1 MSLFCRLKRNT
12 VIFFGLSLLLVLLAG
27 LDICVGSRWL
37 SPWGEM
43 TQIERHILL
52 TLRLPKMLT
61 AIMAGMALS
70 VSGLMMQT
78 LFRNPLAGPYILG
91 VSSGAGLGVALVTIG
106 GMSLGLTIGGG
117 NLLITLAAIAG
128 SMLTLLLVLVI
139 ARRVK
144 DNVSLLIVGMMIGS
158 IASALVNILQTFA
171 NPDALKLFIT
181 WTFGSLS
188 SVGWEE
194 IKILVPIIL
203 AGMLCA
209 VFLIKKLD
217 GLRLGEN
224 YARGL
229 GIGIG
234 RTRLMIVLA
243 TGLLAGGVTVFC
255 GPIAF
260 IGVAVPHIAR
270 GLLRTSAHRLTLP
283 ATALVGAD
291 LLLVCDMLCSL
302 GTYPLP
308 ISTMSALFGA
318 PIIIWILL
326 KK

>member
-1 MSLFCRLKRNT
+1 MFIS
-12 VIFFGLSLLLVLLAG
+12 LSLLLLLLAC

-37 SPWGEM
+37 YPFGELAD
-43 TQIERHILL
+43 IERHILL
-52 TLRLPKMLT
+52 TIRLPKMLT

-106 GMSLGLTIGGG
+106 GMSLGLTLGAT
-117 NLLITLAAIAG
+117 NLFITSAAIAG
-128 SMLTLLLVLVI
+128 SMLTLLLVLLI

-158 IASALVNILQTFA
+158 IASAFVNILQTFA

-188 SVGWEE
+188 SVGWSE
-194 IKILVPIIL
+194 IRVMVPIIIV
-203 AGMLCA
+203 GMFCA
-209 VFLIKKLD
+209 VCLIKKLD

-224 YARGL
+224 YAQGL
-229 GIGIG
+229 GISVD
-234 RTRLMIVLA
+234 RTRFLIVVA

-255 GPIAF
+255 GPVAF

-291 LLLVCDMLCSL
+291 LLLICDMLCSL

-308 ISTMSALFGA
+308 VSTMSALFGA
-318 PIIIWILL
+318 PVIIWILL

>member
-1 MSLFCRLKRNT
+1 MKRNV
-12 VIFFGLSLLLVLLAG
+12 VIFVALTVLLLLLAG
-27 LDICVGSRWL
+27 LDICVCSRWL
-37 SPWGEM
+37 SPWGELAE
-43 TQIERHILL
+43 IERHILL

-61 AIMAGMALS
+61 AILAGMALS

-106 GMSLGLTIGGG
+106 GISAGMALGGS
-117 NLLITLAAIAG
+117 NLLVTLAAITG
-128 SMLTLLLVLVI
+128 SMLTLLLVLLI
-139 ARRVK
+139 ARRVR

-181 WTFGSLS
+181 WTFGSLN
-188 SVGWEE
+188 SVGWQE
-194 IKILVPIIL
+194 IHVLVPIIT

-209 VFLIKKLD
+209 VGLVKRLD

-234 RTRLMIVLA
+234 QTRLLIVVA

-291 LLLVCDMLCSL
+291 LLLVCDMLCSM

>member
-1 MSLFCRLKRNT
+1 
-12 VIFFGLSLLLVLLAG
+12 
-27 LDICVGSRWL
+27 
-37 SPWGEM
+37 
-43 TQIERHILL
+43 
-52 TLRLPKMLT
+52 MLT
-61 AIMAGMALS
+61 AILAGMALS

-106 GMSLGLTIGGG
+106 GISAGMALGGS
-117 NLLITLAAIAG
+117 NLLVTLAAITG
-128 SMLTLLLVLVI
+128 SMLTLLLVLLI
-139 ARRVK
+139 ARRVR

-181 WTFGSLS
+181 WTFGSLN
-188 SVGWEE
+188 SVGWQE
-194 IKILVPIIL
+194 IHVLVPIIT

-209 VFLIKKLD
+209 VGLVKRLD

-234 RTRLMIVLA
+234 QTRLLIVVA

-291 LLLVCDMLCSL
+291 LLLVCDMLCSM

>member
-1 MSLFCRLKRNT
+1 
-12 VIFFGLSLLLVLLAG
+12 
-27 LDICVGSRWL
+27 
-37 SPWGEM
+37 
-43 TQIERHILL
+43 
-52 TLRLPKMLT
+52 MLT

-106 GMSLGLTIGGG
+106 GMSLGLTLGAT
-117 NLLITLAAIAG
+117 NLFITSAAIAG
-128 SMLTLLLVLVI
+128 SMLTLLLVLLI

-158 IASALVNILQTFA
+158 IASAFVNILQTFA

-188 SVGWEE
+188 SVGWSE
-194 IKILVPIIL
+194 IRVMVPIIIV
-203 AGMLCA
+203 GMFCA
-209 VFLIKKLD
+209 VCLIKKLD

-224 YARGL
+224 YAQGL
-229 GIGIG
+229 GISVD
-234 RTRLMIVLA
+234 RTRFLIVVA

-255 GPIAF
+255 GPVAF

-291 LLLVCDMLCSL
+291 LLLICDMLCSL

-308 ISTMSALFGA
+308 VSTMSALFGA
-318 PIIIWILL
+318 PVIIWILL

>member
-1 MSLFCRLKRNT
+1 MKRNT
-12 VIFFGLSLLLVLLAG
+12 VIFVALTVLLLLLAG
-27 LDICVGSRWL
+27 LNISVGSRWL
-37 SPWGEM
+37 SPWGELAE
-43 TQIERHILL
+43 IERHILL

-61 AIMAGMALS
+61 AILAGMALS

-91 VSSGAGLGVALVTIG
+91 VSSGAGLGVAVVTIG
-106 GMSLGLTIGGG
+106 GMGVGLMTGGS
-117 NLLITLAAIAG
+117 NLLLTTAAIAG
-128 SMLTLLLVLVI
+128 SMLTLLLVLLI
-139 ARRVK
+139 ARRVR

-181 WTFGSLS
+181 WTFGSLN
-188 SVGWEE
+188 SVGWQE
-194 IKILVPIIL
+194 IHVLVPIIA

-209 VFLIKKLD
+209 VALIKRLD

-234 RTRLMIVLA
+234 QTRLLIVVA

-291 LLLVCDMLCSL
+291 LLLVCDMLCSM

>member
-1 MSLFCRLKRNT
+1 MYFCGVRRNSF
-12 VIFFGLSLLLVLLAG
+12 IFVGLSLLLLLLAG

-37 SPWGEM
+37 SPWGDM
-43 TQIERHILL
+43 TDIERHILL

-61 AIMAGMALS
+61 AILAGMALS

-106 GMSLGLTIGGG
+106 GMGAGMALGGS
-117 NLLITLAAIAG
+117 NLLVSAAAIAG

-139 ARRVK
+139 ARRVR

-158 IASALVNILQTFA
+158 IAGALVNVLQTFA

-181 WTFGSLS
+181 WTFGSLN
-188 SVGWEE
+188 SVGWQE
-194 IKILVPIIL
+194 IHVLVPIIS

-209 VFLIKKLD
+209 VGLVKRLD

-234 RTRLMIVLA
+234 QTRLLIVVA

-291 LLLVCDMLCSL
+291 LLLVCDMLCSM